1 MGSSRRG
8 TAFGGRLAAI
18 VGMLAL
24 VLGGALVPSI
34 AGARQAETT
43 LTLWDTQV
51 SGVALEVVEQLA
63 TEFEEA
69 HPGVTVEHQGYPL
82 EELQETLPRAMQSG
96 EGPDVAQINNGENLM
111 GPMVRA
117 KQLVPLTDYD
127 AEYGWTADL
136 SEGLVARNRYSDDG
150 ATFGEGTLWGVSNTA
165 EIVGFYYNRQIFEDN
180 GVEVPT
186 TFEEL
191 EAAMQTFKDAGVTPL
206 VLGNLDAWQA
216 IHLFGTVHATMTSR
230 EYLDGLIYRS
240 GDQSWES
247 DEIKAAATKLQ
258 EWVEKGYLLEGF
270 DGLNADDA
278 WPLFGAGE
286 GAMLLQGSWQ
296 AGDVQSALGENGGFF
311 PVPSAG
317 DATVL
322 HVGGVGIPYGI
333 TTAAE
338 DPDLAAEL
346 VDFLVGDRAR
356 EVLLEKGQL
365 PAGEIAADE
374 IQEGTVSGDVYAAWN
389 EALAN
394 DQLGHY
400 MDWATPTMYDTITDQ
415 LQQLLAGE
423 VTPDEFA
430 AALQTDYADYLAGQ

>member
-1 MGSSRRG
+1 MGPSRRG
-8 TAFGGRLAAI
+8 TAVGGRWIAI
-18 VGMLAL
+18 LGVLAL
-24 VLGGALVPSI
+24 VLGGALVPSV

-43 LTLWDTQV
+43 LTFWDTQTA
-51 SGVALEVVEQLA
+51 GVQLEVVEQLA

-69 HPGVTVEHQGYPL
+69 HPGVTVEHQGLPL

-96 EGPDVAQINNGENLM
+96 EGPDVTQVNNGENLM

-117 KQLVPLTDYD
+117 KYLVPLTDYD
-127 AEYGWTADL
+127 AQYGWTTDL
-136 SEGLVARNRYSDDG
+136 SPGLVARNRYTDDG
-150 ATFGEGTLWGVSNTA
+150 VTFGEGTLWGVSNTA
-165 EIVGFYYNRQIFEDN
+165 EIVGFYYNKQIFEDN
-180 GVEVPT
+180 GVAVPT

-191 EAAMQTFKDAGVTPL
+191 EAAMQTFADAGVTPL
-206 VLGNLDAWQA
+206 VLGNLDVYQS
-216 IHLFGTVHATMTSR
+216 IHLFGTVHATMTTR

-240 GDQSWES
+240 GDQSWET
-247 DEIKAAATKLQ
+247 DEIKAAATKLR
-258 EWVEKGYLLEGF
+258 EWVEKGYLIDGFEG
-270 DGLNADDA
+270 LATDDA

-296 AGDVQSALGENGGFF
+296 AGDIQTALGENGGFF
-311 PVPSAG
+311 PVPPAS

-333 TTAAE
+333 TTSAE
-338 DPDLAAEL
+338 DQDLAAEL

-365 PAGEIAADE
+365 PAGEIAAEE
-374 IQEGTVSGDVYAAWN
+374 IVEGTVSGDVYTAWN
-389 EALAN
+389 TALAN

-423 VTPDEFA
+423 ATPEEFA